1 MKFRFYCVFQ
11 MFICLAFKAQ
21 TLVVNPNPFVNRTL
35 VSYTISAGDTA
46 TMNVTDATGR
56 VSLTLYS
63 NHFFASG
70 AYQDSINMDGFPA
83 GIYYLSLK
91 FKNGNAK
98 VLKMVK
104 TGVLG
109 ISEFENKSWIH
120 VYPNPVRDKIFLE
133 SAFIE
138 LFRIKIYSPFG
149 EMLSEINVNEPL
161 NEIDFTRFDRGIY
174 FLLISNQK
182 KQKILKVLK
191 E

>member
-1 MKFRFYCVFQ
+1 MKFRFSMLLQLFVG
-11 MFICLAFKAQ
+11 LALKAQ
-21 TLVVNPNPFVNRTL
+21 SLVLNPNPFINRTL
-35 VSYTISAGDTA
+35 ATYTVITGDTA
-46 TMNVTDATGR
+46 TLNVTDATGR

-70 AYQDSINMDGFPA
+70 AYQDSINMDGFDT

-91 FKNGNAK
+91 FKNGNSK
-98 VLKMVK
+98 ILKMVK

-120 VYPNPVRDKIFLE
+120 AYPNPVRDKIFFE
-133 SAFIE
+133 TEFIE
-138 LFRIKIYSPFG
+138 PIRIKIYSSFG
-149 EMLSEINVNEPL
+149 EILNEITVNKSL
-161 NEIDFTRFDRGIY
+161 NEIDFTRFNRGIY

-182 KQKILKVLK
+182 EIRLIKVLK